1 MRARSSLARS
11 HGVNTSHT
19 QHLMHF
25 FCVFGLFCAASALFF
40 IFSHTGCFRSEGHF
54 GALGA
59 SFEVFFFLMSTTH
72 HTQHT
77 RAAQSRR
84 CALFFFFWHNVLFL
98 HFFFILPTHL
108 QPCTTHTHAT
118 LFARTRAHKV
128 AHPPH
133 IHSRTSHTHTRASH
147 THTTIIRAHLM
158 YIRGSSS
165 RWRDT
170 GHDSRMLCFF
180 LSWGT

>member
-40 IFSHTGCFRSEGHF
+40 VFSHTGCFRSEGHF

-84 CALFFFFWHNVLFL
+84 CALFFFFLAQCFVSSFFL
-98 HFFFILPTHL
+98 HSTHTLTTMHHTHTCNIVCAHARSQGSAPPTHSF
-108 QPCTTHTHAT
+108 PHVTHAHTRITHTHHHHPRT
-118 LFARTRAHKV
+118 LNGHV
-128 AHPPH
+128 
-133 IHSRTSHTHTRASH
+133 
-147 THTTIIRAHLM
+147 
-158 YIRGSSS
+158 RGLPS
-165 RWRDT
+165 RWRRA
-170 GHDSRMLCFF
+170 GHNSRML
-180 LSWGT
+180 